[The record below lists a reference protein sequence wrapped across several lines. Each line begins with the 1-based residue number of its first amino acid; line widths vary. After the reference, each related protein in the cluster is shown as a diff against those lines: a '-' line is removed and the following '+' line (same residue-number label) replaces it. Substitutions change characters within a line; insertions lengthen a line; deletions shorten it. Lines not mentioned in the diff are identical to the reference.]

1 MVIYE
6 SEYGNTHLIAN
17 AIADGLRPDGDVV
30 VVPVSDADAAL
41 VEGADLVVI
50 GGPTH
55 AHGMS
60 RASTRKGAIDAA
72 EKPGS
77 ALVLDAN
84 AADPGLREWFASL
97 DRVATNAAAFDTRFN
112 LPATLS
118 GRASKGIARKLR
130 HHGATLISEPQ
141 SFFVTKDNQLEPNE
155 EVRAREWG
163 AQMGRTLDK
172 IAPHRSTPN

>member
-17 AIADGLRPDGDVV
+17 AIADGLRTDGDVV

-41 VEGADLVVI
+41 VDGADLVVI

-84 AADPGLREWFASL
+84 AAEPGLREWFASL

-112 LPATLS
+112 LPATLT